1 MFYYLLYNSSFFKN
15 GGSDKQIKLL
25 IYGTILYIIFH
36 GLIFSNQYLEKFQNY
51 YWLLFAL
58 DMGSIYFIYKN
69 SINGSLNI
77 NTKFYSDNNIH
88 NSDNSDN
95 SDNNDNSDNGDN
107 SYNNINGNKVNID
120 NSIRNDEDNKEV
132 LKNMNNKL
140 SNLKLSLKESER
152 KNKKVSFNVEDKNE
166 TNLDDLENIKME
178 IKDTLMSNNKA
189 KKTEIEKLNQIK
201 KSITSESDTDFGSD
215 IDLDAFE
222 KTLD

>member
-77 NTKFYSDNNIH
+77 NTKFYSENN
-88 NSDNSDN
+88 S
-95 SDNNDNSDNGDN
+95 DNSDNGDN

-132 LKNMNNKL
+132 LKSMNNKL